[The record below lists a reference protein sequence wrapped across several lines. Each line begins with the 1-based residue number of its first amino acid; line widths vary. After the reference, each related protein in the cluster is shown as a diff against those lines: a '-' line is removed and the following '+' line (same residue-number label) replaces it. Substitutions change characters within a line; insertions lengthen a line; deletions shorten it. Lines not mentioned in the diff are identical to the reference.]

1 MEKER
6 TVTTNEADAAI
17 EAEIANLRADEY
29 VRLAKRYEYARTRRK
44 QYLYQLRYYQK
55 KGRELADG
63 TQIDELREQFPGQD
77 RAKAFARFAAM
88 QKQYPGIASVK
99 DIARRSWERK

>member
-17 EAEIANLRADEY
+17 EAEIAHLRADEY

-55 KGRELADG
+55 KGRELADLG
-63 TQIDELREQFPGQD
+63 VTMENLDEMLCSSFE
-77 RAKAFARFAAM
+77 A
-88 QKQYPGIASVK
+88 
-99 DIARRSWERK
+99 

>member
-29 VRLAKRYEYARTRRK
+29 VRLAKRYEYARTRSK
-44 QYLYQLRYYQK
+44 QYLYQLRYFQK
-55 KGRELADG
+55 KGRELAALG
-63 TQIDELREQFPGQD
+63 VTMENLDEMLCSSEE
-77 RAKAFARFAAM
+77 A
-88 QKQYPGIASVK
+88 
-99 DIARRSWERK
+99 

>member
-6 TVTTNEADAAI
+6 TVTTSEADAAI

-29 VRLAKRYEYARTRRK
+29 VRLAKRYEYARNRRK

-55 KGRELADG
+55 KGRELADLG
-63 TQIDELREQFPGQD
+63 VTMENLDEMLCSSED
-77 RAKAFARFAAM
+77 A
-88 QKQYPGIASVK
+88 
-99 DIARRSWERK
+99 

>member
-29 VRLAKRYEYARTRRK
+29 VRLAKRYEYARTRR
-44 QYLYQLRYYQK
+44 
-55 KGRELADG
+55 
-63 TQIDELREQFPGQD
+63 TQ
-77 RAKAFARFAAM
+77 
-88 QKQYPGIASVK
+88 
-99 DIARRSWERK
+99 